1 MIYVRKVGPHL
12 GHTRQPHSRI
22 IKLLLMLLILVISII
37 LTVKL
42 LNTDLEFKLE
52 DLIELSQEGPDYR
65 VTRSIPHENSSLPG
79 KCGLP
84 QPCPEEHFAYK
95 ISSGAANVI
104 GAKICF
110 NGEILIGVKKTS
122 GTGINIAVVNGK
134 TGELVNADSFNMWSG
149 DVEPLVQFLTS
160 IQNGSIVL
168 MASYDD
174 PASRL
179 NDEARTLISQ
189 LGSSH
194 ISTLGFRDNWI
205 FIGGKGMKN
214 IKPLEKHLKNDKS
227 VNKYDDW
234 PEMVEMDGCLPQKQ
248 D

>member
-1 MIYVRKVGPHL
+1 MIYVRKVGPQL

-22 IKLLLMLLILVISII
+22 IKIILMLLILVISIT

-42 LNTDLEFKLE
+42 LNTNLEFKLE
-52 DLIELSQEGPDYR
+52 DLLDLSHEGPDFR
-65 VTRSIPHENSSLPG
+65 VVRSSPHKNSSLPG

-110 NGEILIGVKKTS
+110 NGEILIGVTKPS
-122 GTGINIAVVNGK
+122 GAGISIAVVNGK
-134 TGELVNADSFNMWSG
+134 TGELVIADSFDLWNG
-149 DVEPLVQFLTS
+149 DLEPLVQFLTS

-179 NDEARTLISQ
+179 NDEARTLIGQ

-205 FIGGKGMKN
+205 FMGGKGMKN

-234 PEMVEMDGCLPQKQ
+234 PEMIEMDGCLPRNQ

>member
-1 MIYVRKVGPHL
+1 MIYVRKG
-12 GHTRQPHSRI
+12 I
-22 IKLLLMLLILVISII
+22 IKLLLMLLILVISIT

-42 LNTDLEFKLE
+42 LNTDVELKLE
-52 DLIELSQEGPDYR
+52 NLIEWPNEGPDYR
-65 VTRSIPHENSSLPG
+65 VTRSILHKNSSIPG

-110 NGEILIGVKKTS
+110 NGDILIGVTKTL

-134 TGELVNADSFNMWSG
+134 TGELVDAASFDMWSG
-149 DVEPLVQFLTS
+149 EVEPLVKFLTS

-168 MASYDD
+168 MASYDE

-205 FIGGKGMKN
+205 FVAGKGIKN
-214 IKPLEKHLKNDKS
+214 IKPLEKHIKNDKS

-234 PEMVEMDGCLPQKQ
+234 PEMVEMDGCLPRKQ